1 MEKKGI
7 RMAASTILT
16 TAIQEDTKTRIAYT
30 TWIST
35 KTNQRKIDNFAF
47 SPSHSSSAR
56 FYVEQDVNEQNI
68 SFVYAI
74 NFSVETK
81 IKRVN
86 DVIWRERE
94 CVCAWMCTN
103 DCRDST
109 WWRTKENQQ
118 SDYCWLGNDG
128 SNIVVVV
135 AVLMPCYHRLNPA
148 LKMVSIF
155 HTVEVL

>member
-1 MEKKGI
+1 MRANAMEKKGI

-47 SPSHSSSAR
+47 SPSHSSSAYCAR

-86 DVIWRERE
+86 DVIWRESVCVRE
-94 CVCAWMCTN
+94 CVLT
-103 DCRDST
+103 
-109 WWRTKENQQ
+109 
-118 SDYCWLGNDG
+118 
-128 SNIVVVV
+128 
-135 AVLMPCYHRLNPA
+135 
-148 LKMVSIF
+148 
-155 HTVEVL
+155 TVETAHDGAQKKINKAITVDWATTAAISSSLLLCWCHVIIA